1 MDKFMSEPSSE
12 LEPRDEVRVPLF
24 RDEILD
30 GTTFGL
36 GLSPSGRVVV
46 LDEKEDRK
54 SSEDETDL
62 ERGLFFNSCK
72 KKGFRIELKF
82 FYLTCCHFYIL

>member
-1 MDKFMSEPSSE
+1 MSEPSSE

-62 ERGLFFNSCK
+62 DRGLFFKSCK
-72 KKGFRIELKF
+72 KNDSELK
-82 FYLTCCHFYIL
+82 II

>member
-30 GTTFGL
+30 GTIFGL

-46 LDEKEDRK
+46 LEENEDRK

-62 ERGLFFNSCK
+62 DRGLFFKSCK
-72 KKGFRIELKF
+72 KNNSELKI
-82 FYLTCCHFYIL
+82 ILKQELFRFSD